1 MNTHIDLPIY
11 LRAALLI
18 TRRAKIHLAQ
28 RQLQTLK
35 QQRDQAE
42 ADARRRVTMTH
53 AANRIGTAWKKSIQR
68 QILNHRFELR
78 KQVCIRI
85 YGRYTSIHAYTAP

>member
-1 MNTHIDLPIY
+1 MFTLPLTSVCIPISY
-11 LRAALLI
+11 TSYSRAALLI
-18 TRRAKIHLAQ
+18 SRRAKVHLAQ
-28 RQLQTLK
+28 RQLHTLR

-42 ADARRRVTMTH
+42 ADARRRVAMTY

-78 KQVCIRI
+78 KQV
-85 YGRYTSIHAYTAP
+85 S

>member
-1 MNTHIDLPIY
+1 MFTLPLTSICIPISY
-11 LRAALLI
+11 TSYSRAALLI
-18 TRRAKIHLAQ
+18 SRRAKIHLAQ
-28 RQLQTLK
+28 RQLHTLR

-78 KQVCIRI
+78 KQV
-85 YGRYTSIHAYTAP
+85 S